1 VIENPPLLTIRRN
14 FPRPSAEEVRA
25 FANSPTGHVVDSMNG
40 RGALGYRIKPVTAS
54 AAFCGVA
61 LTCEAGP
68 GDCLAAFGTLDVI
81 KPGDVVIVKADSFTE
96 TAVIGDLLL
105 GMMKNNGAIA
115 FVTDGLVRD
124 TTGIAGVGI
133 PCFAAGVTPNSPA
146 KTGPGTVGLPIVVG
160 GVAVESGDIVVG
172 DQDGVV
178 IVPRAR
184 IEDTLRHLEKVRTL
198 EAGLEAKVKAGL
210 KKSDIVDSI
219 LLPGTIREVN

>member
-14 FPRPSAEEVRA
+14 FPRPTAEELAA
-25 FANSPTGHVVDSMNG
+25 FANSPTGHLVDSMNG
-40 RGALGYRIKPVTAS
+40 RGALAYKIKPVSTATS
-54 AAFCGVA
+54 FCGVA

-68 GDCLAAFGTLDVI
+68 GDCLALFGTLDVI

-105 GMMKNNGAIA
+105 GMMKNNGAAA

-124 TTGIAGVGI
+124 VPGIIGVGI
-133 PCFAAGVTPNSPA
+133 PAFSAGVTPNSPA
-146 KTGPGTVGLPIVVG
+146 KSGPGTVGLPIVVG
-160 GVAVESGDIVVG
+160 GVAVDAGDIVVG

-178 IVPRAR
+178 IIPRTKIAA
-184 IEDTLRHLEKVRTL
+184 TLRHLETVRKL

-219 LLPGTIREVN
+219 LKPGTIREVD